1 MALFKRGEREAAVAA
16 FGARLR
22 FCERAGEGV
31 CRAHRDM
38 GVALLQCG
46 QLAPARR
53 ELKAAAR
60 LQRHAAG
67 GVEECL
73 ANDIQAIEAI
83 LRKQPRGGREH
94 SPTAA
99 AAAATTTNPATIPRA
114 RDMQRRHTTAA
125 AGLAQRPQSQA
136 KRRAAAPRRGTV
148 LGAAAALPRPPATP
162 ATLPPTAS
170 PPTAGSAVGARRRH
184 APPVGPAQ
192 LDALK
197 GKLLAAAYSM
207 HGVDL
212 AHLFAHYDTDGSGAL
227 ELAELGP
234 RLQKLLPGAL
244 SAEQL
249 ASLLRTVDRDGDGR
263 VTLAE
268 FIFFVNSRHGAPA
281 IAYDATAAAGSPGG
295 SPGDSPGGSTGGGTR
310 GSPVPHYLQT
320 TAASRRQSVQ
330 LGRTRSQS
338 RSPARS
344 PPSLRSQPRQ
354 QEEAWQAAVAL
365 AEAATQKKAEAV
377 EAAAA
382 AKAAAK
388 AAKVARATSSS
399 PEPLRPSSLQ
409 PPVQQHV
416 KRPAWQLG
424 YAAAVRAGDM
434 VAAESMAA
442 AGRRQEEE
450 LREENRLLEQLLEQ
464 QRQQLALQ
472 ALQLEH
478 LQKEHEQRQDE
489 QRQRQGTRDTAGS
502 GSSTDSSTDTAEP
515 VAPWRGGQGE
525 GGVEGEGEGEGASA
539 EAEAEVEAGV
549 EGATKLTEGQRALV
563 ALTLKGLPATAAAAA
578 TPLRR
583 PGRGGAN
590 GGGGGGCSSSAA
602 LATEAL
608 GWLGAGQFSPMPA
621 AVPQL
626 LTPRAAGTP
635 AVTVPPPAP
644 PPLGEAEFQREYFA
658 DVATGEAAGA
668 EAATSTVLSSAIGD
682 FDRWAASQEAAML
695 SALDGWADATARAAA
710 FL

>member
-31 CRAHRDM
+31 CRAHRDL

-83 LRKQPRGGREH
+83 L
-94 SPTAA
+94 
-99 AAAATTTNPATIPRA
+99 
-114 RDMQRRHTTAA
+114 AA
-125 AGLAQRPQSQA
+125 AGAAQRPQSQA
-136 KRRAAAPRRGTV
+136 KRRAAEPRRGTV
-148 LGAAAALPRPPATP
+148 LGAAARGVAAALPRPPATP
-162 ATLPPTAS
+162 ATPPPTAS
-170 PPTAGSAVGARRRH
+170 PPKAGPAEGARRRH

-197 GKLLAAAYSM
+197 RKLLAAAYSL
-207 HGVDL
+207 HGVNL
-212 AHLFAHYDTDGSGAL
+212 AHLFARYDTDGSGAL

-268 FIFFVNSRHGAPA
+268 FIFFVNSRHDAPA
-281 IAYDATAAAGSPGG
+281 AACDAPAAVGSPDG
-295 SPGDSPGGSTGGGTR
+295 SPSGSTGSSTGGGTR

-330 LGRTRSQS
+330 LGRQRSPS
-338 RSPARS
+338 RSPVRS

-382 AKAAAK
+382 AKAAAN
-388 AAKVARATSSS
+388 AAKAARATGSS
-399 PEPLRPSSLQ
+399 PEQLRPSSLQ

-434 VAAESMAA
+434 VAADSMAA

-450 LREENRLLEQLLEQ
+450 LREENRLLEQQLEQ

-478 LQKEHEQRQDE
+478 LQREHEQRQW
-489 QRQRQGTRDTAGS
+489 QGTRDTRDTEGS

-525 GGVEGEGEGEGASA
+525 GEGASA
-539 EAEAEVEAGV
+539 DPEAKAEADV
-549 EGATKLTEGQRALV
+549 EGATELTERQRALV

-583 PGRGGAN
+583 PGRGGAS
-590 GGGGGGCSSSAA
+590 GGGSGGGGCSSSAA

-635 AVTVPPPAP
+635 AATVPPPAP

-668 EAATSTVLSSAIGD
+668 EAATTHSAVLSSAIGD